1 MLRNKLSQHKN
12 SLEEVKEEAE
22 DEETNKSF
30 LRSTTAHD
38 IRTGKIMS
46 NLAHRGSW
54 NGSLH
59 DNDLK

>member
-46 NLAHRGSW
+46 NLAQRGS
-54 NGSLH
+54 
-59 DNDLK
+59 